1 MNPPA
6 SQSLSA
12 RRRALGLSLVELMV
26 ALALGSLLI
35 GGALYMYQQGRGTF
49 VVNEHAARIQDAAR
63 YVIAYVEPDVEM
75 AGYYGATNLADTIR
89 FVAGGDPNNVLAHA
103 RDLRQRRVRPSDPAP
118 VALAQV
124 THVCG
129 LNFAVDVSRPIEGSN
144 RGYAVGAGADATA
157 CGPIG
162 GAATDADTLTVRRV
176 STQRAAPPWGG
187 RVQVLASRLTSRT
200 SHLMFTDSNPPGNL
214 ADPNVGVHD
223 FVVRIYYVSR
233 DSVGRPGFP
242 ALRVKSLG
250 PGTTFT
256 DQEVMSGVEDFQV
269 QFGIDDGDLDQD
281 GVVDPNEDLND
292 DGIFD
297 TSERIVQYVD
307 PDDVDPMD
315 QVVAVRFWVR
325 VRADQPEPGFVDN
338 RTYTYADMR
347 YTPPAGEQRFRRVLM
362 SRTVMLRN
370 ARTL

>member
-1 MNPPA
+1 MNPPPL
-6 SQSLSA
+6 LSIPV
-12 RRRALGLSLVELMV
+12 RRRAQGLSLVELMV

-49 VVNEHAARIQDAAR
+49 MVNERVARIQDAAR
-63 YVIAYVEPDVEM
+63 YVIAYIEPDVEM
-75 AGYYGATNLADTIR
+75 AGYYGATNFADTVR
-89 FVAGGDPNNVLAHA
+89 FVAGGDPNNVLAYA
-103 RDLRQRRVRPSDPAP
+103 KDLRQARVRPADAAP

-124 THVCG
+124 SHVCG
-129 LNFAVDVSRPIEGSN
+129 LNFAVDVSRPIQGTN
-144 RGYAVGAGADATA
+144 AGYLLGADPDT
-157 CGPIG
+157 CGPVG
-162 GAATDADTLTVRRV
+162 GTQDGTDTLTIRRV
-176 STQRAAPPWGG
+176 STQRATAPWGG
-187 RVQVLASRLTSRT
+187 RVQMLASRLTSRT

-223 FVVRIYYVSR
+223 FVVRTYYVSR
-233 DSVGRPGFP
+233 DSVGRPGLP

-250 PGTTFT
+250 PGTDFT

-297 TSERIVQYVD
+297 TSERIVKYVD
-307 PDDVDPMD
+307 PDDVGLMD

-325 VRADQPEPGFVDN
+325 VRADEPEAGFVDD
-338 RTYTYADMR
+338 RTYRYADTN
-347 YTPPAGEQRFRRVLM
+347 YPPPVDQQRFRRVLM